1 MKRKQERYQ
10 IKKHLRNIDNFGKPI
25 SFSIDGQQTFNT
37 VVGGVATVVV
47 MTLFLILLVS
57 KSITLFGKTNPNLT
71 MQTINKDFNE
81 SEETF
86 NLSSK
91 DFMFAVTDVHS
102 DLGRIEAVMI
112 DADTGSETVIPMVSC

>member
-1 MKRKQERYQ
+1 MKRKQERFQ

-57 KSITLFGKTNPNLT
+57 KQITLFGKTNPNLT
-71 MQTINKDFNE
+71 MQTMNKDFDE

-91 DFMFAVTDVHS
+91 DFMFAVTDVPT

-112 DADTGSETVIPMVSC
+112 DADARTETSIPMVSC

>member
-1 MKRKQERYQ
+1 MKENQGRFK

-25 SFSIDGQQTFNT
+25 SFSIDGRKKFNT

-47 MTLFLILLVS
+47 MTLFLILFVS

-71 MQTINKDFNE
+71 MQIMNNDFDE
-81 SEETF
+81 SEGTF

-91 DFMFAVTDVHS
+91 DFMFAVTDVPS

-112 DADTGSETVIPMVSC
+112 DAHTGSETVIPMVSC

>member
-1 MKRKQERYQ
+1 
-10 IKKHLRNIDNFGKPI
+10 
-25 SFSIDGQQTFNT
+25 
-37 VVGGVATVVV
+37 

-71 MQTINKDFNE
+71 MQTMNKDFDE

-91 DFMFAVTDVHS
+91 DFMFAVTDVPS

-112 DADTGSETVIPMVSC
+112 DADAGTETSIPMVSC